1 MTALLMLPGLLLDR
15 RLFEAQIRA
24 LEGEAAVTV
33 PRLDT
38 HDEIG
43 ALAGSILAAAPARF
57 ALLGLSMGGY
67 VALEMMR
74 RAPERI
80 ERLALLDTQAAADD
94 EAARAARED
103 RIRRAEAGRFD
114 EVLDELHPSW
124 VHPDRAADPALR
136 GELRAMAEGIGPH
149 GFVREVRAI
158 MSRPDSRPDLA
169 RIGCPTLVLCGRED
183 AVTPVAAHQEMATA
197 IPDATLVVLPRS
209 GHLTPLER
217 PDAVTAQIRVWLA
230 R

>member
-15 RLFEAQIRA
+15 GLFEAQIRA

-38 HDEIG
+38 HDEVG
-43 ALAGSILAAAPARF
+43 ALAGSILDAAPARF

-94 EAARAARED
+94 GATRAARED
-103 RIRRAEAGRFD
+103 RIRRAGTGRFE
-114 EVLDELHPSW
+114 EVLNELHPSW
-124 VHPDRAADPALR
+124 LHPERAADPALR
-136 GELRAMAEGIGPH
+136 GGMREMAGRIGPD

-169 RIGCPTLVLCGRED
+169 RVGCPTLVLCGRED
-183 AVTPVAAHQEMATA
+183 AVTPVAAHQEMAAA
-197 IPDATLVVLPRS
+197 IPEATLVVVPRC
-209 GHLTPLER
+209 GHLAPLER
-217 PDAVTAQIRVWLA
+217 PDAVTAQIRIWLG